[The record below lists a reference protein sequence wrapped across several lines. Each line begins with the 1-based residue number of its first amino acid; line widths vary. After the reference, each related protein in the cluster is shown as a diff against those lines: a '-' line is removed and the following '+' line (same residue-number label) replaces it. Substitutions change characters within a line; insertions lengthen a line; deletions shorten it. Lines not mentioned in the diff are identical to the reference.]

1 MISKGHI
8 MKLKNGSIDCF
19 IPCRKKGDFINNLN
33 FLELEGIKLVEHS
46 IITAERTKLFENIYL
61 ITNDKNSAEELITK
75 YPYIKLI
82 LVKNTRDPF
91 YKMIR
96 KNNYK
101 INNLSENICVLLPNY
116 PFKSSITIKKIYNE
130 FIKKKLNLIF
140 SITKLNNFFYK
151 DKNHYIDCVN
161 FSKIARLKKDIKPLY
176 KMGGGIFF
184 YKKTNQELKINKF
197 KKKET
202 YLLNEHESFGIYSL
216 YDFIKASGLFDIDS
230 SILKKMTKNNN

>member
-1 MISKGHI
+1 MISKEHI
-8 MKLKNGSIDCF
+8 MKLKNGNIDCF

-46 IITAERTKLFENIYL
+46 IITAVRTKLFKNIYL
-61 ITNDKNSAEELITK
+61 ITDDEISSRKLIIK
-75 YPYIKLI
+75 YPHLKLI
-82 LVKNTRDPF
+82 LVKNTHEPF
-91 YKMIR
+91 YKMIK
-96 KNNYK
+96 KNNNK
-101 INNLSENICVLLPNY
+101 IKDLSENICVLLPNY
-116 PFKSSITIKKIYNE
+116 PFKSSSTVKRIYNE

-151 DKNHYIDCVN
+151 DKNDYIDCVN
-161 FSKIARLKKDIKPLY
+161 FSKIARIKKDIKPLY

-184 YKKTNQELKINKF
+184 YKKKNQELKINKF

-216 YDFIKASGLFDIDS
+216 YDFIKASGLFDIDN
-230 SILKKMTKNNN
+230 SILKKMIKSNN